1 MILASVRFVAVAA
14 IAVAA
19 LLSAAAGAQG
29 AGLFAAVDRMPPPAG
44 RLVGT
49 PIRSRVVAIDF
60 EQLHRAREAARGAR
74 RQVVQQR
81 NALARTGRPELA
93 SAPGATLI
101 LNLFGDTVVTGF
113 VEWTEPTFSG
123 GYSVSGRLVDDPLG
137 TMTLVV
143 NGARVAG
150 NVRTQGGVYRIRS
163 VDEGLFTVSEVEE
176 PPLKCGVEGPHSETD
191 DHRH

>member
-1 MILASVRFVAVAA
+1 MIPTSVRFVAVAA

-19 LLSAAAGAQG
+19 LLPAAARAQG
-29 AGLFAAVDRMPPPAG
+29 TVLFAAVDRMPPPAG

-49 PIRSRVVAIDF
+49 TIRSRVVAIDIA
-60 EQLHRAREAARGAR
+60 QLHRARQAASGPR

-81 NALARTGRPELA
+81 NAFARADRPEPV
-93 SAPGATLI
+93 SAPGATLT
-101 LNLFGDTVVTGF
+101 LNLFGDTVVTGL

-123 GYSVSGRLVDDPLG
+123 GYSVSGRLVDDPFG

-150 NVRTQGGVYRIRS
+150 NVRTGGGVYRIRS